1 MQQKHPLPARPHRA
15 QHSDKTTEMTTTQ
28 LAKRLEISQPRIV
41 AMEKNE
47 RNVKISTME
56 RIADTLNCD
65 FSYAFVPRENIDDII
80 YNQAKKKAQ
89 KILDK
94 VNKNM
99 GLENQLA
106 KTDDLLK
113 DIIEELLDPIASLL
127 TEMYLN
133 GEISKDRKALED
145 RIIKGDLMDRVKVK
159 K

>member
-1 MQQKHPLPARPHRA
+1 MNNKKILRRSYQKKFDLFRKAIIAKPQQGWL
-15 QHSDKTTEMTTTQ
+15 KTIREFLGMTTTQ
-28 LAKRLEISQPRIV
+28 LAKRLEISQPRII

-56 RIADTLNCD
+56 RIADVLNCD
-65 FSYAFVPRENIDDII
+65 FSYAFIPRENIDDII

-99 GLENQLA
+99 GLENQLV

-113 DIIEELLDPIASLL
+113 DIIEELLDGNIAR
-127 TEMYLN
+127 
-133 GEISKDRKALED
+133 IWDED
-145 RIIKGDLMDRVKVK
+145 E
-159 K
+159 

>member
-1 MQQKHPLPARPHRA
+1 MDNKKILRRSYQKKFDLFRKAIIARP
-15 QHSDKTTEMTTTQ
+15 QQGWLKTIREFLGMTTTQ

-80 YNQAKKKAQ
+80 YNQAKKKAK

-113 DIIEELLDPIASLL
+113 DIIEELLDGNIAR
-127 TEMYLN
+127 
-133 GEISKDRKALED
+133 IWDED
-145 RIIKGDLMDRVKVK
+145 
-159 K
+159 

>member
-1 MQQKHPLPARPHRA
+1 MDNKKILRRSYQKKFDLFKKVIIARP
-15 QHSDKTTEMTTTQ
+15 QQGWLKTIREFLGMTTTQ

-47 RNVKISTME
+47 RNIKISTME
-56 RIADTLNCD
+56 RIADVLNCD

-89 KILDK
+89 KILNK

-113 DIIEELLDPIASLL
+113 DIIEELLDG
-127 TEMYLN
+127 N
-133 GEISKDRKALED
+133 ISRLWDED
-145 RIIKGDLMDRVKVK
+145 E
-159 K
+159 

>member
-1 MQQKHPLPARPHRA
+1 MDNKKILRRSYQKKFDLFKKVIIARP
-15 QHSDKTTEMTTTQ
+15 QQGWLKTIREFFGMTTTQ

-47 RNVKISTME
+47 RNIKISTME
-56 RIADTLNCD
+56 RIADVLNCD

-113 DIIEELLDPIASLL
+113 DIIEELLDG
-127 TEMYLN
+127 N
-133 GEISKDRKALED
+133 ISRLWDED
-145 RIIKGDLMDRVKVK
+145 E
-159 K
+159 

>member
-1 MQQKHPLPARPHRA
+1 MDNKKILRRSYQKKFDALKKVIITRPP
-15 QHSDKTTEMTTTQ
+15 QGWLKTIREFLGMTTTQ

-56 RIADTLNCD
+56 KIADVLNCD

-80 YNQAKKKAQ
+80 YNQAKKKAK

-113 DIIEELLDPIASLL
+113 DIIEELLDGNIAR
-127 TEMYLN
+127 
-133 GEISKDRKALED
+133 IWDED
-145 RIIKGDLMDRVKVK
+145 E
-159 K
+159 

>member
-1 MQQKHPLPARPHRA
+1 MLRSRLTIHYNFTKLNNLFLH
-15 QHSDKTTEMTTTQ
+15 K
-28 LAKRLEISQPRIV
+28 KRLEISQPRII

-65 FSYAFVPRENIDDII
+65 FSYAFVPRENIDDIV

-99 GLENQLA
+99 GLENQLV
-106 KTDDLLK
+106 KTDELLK
-113 DIIEELLDPIASLL
+113 DIIEELLDGNIAR
-127 TEMYLN
+127 
-133 GEISKDRKALED
+133 IWDED
-145 RIIKGDLMDRVKVK
+145 E
-159 K
+159 

>member
-1 MQQKHPLPARPHRA
+1 MDNKKILRRSYQKKFDLFRKAIIARP
-15 QHSDKTTEMTTTQ
+15 QQGWLKTIREFLGMTTTQ

-47 RNVKISTME
+47 INVRISTME

-99 GLENQLA
+99 GLENQLV

-113 DIIEELLDPIASLL
+113 DIIEELLDGNIAR
-127 TEMYLN
+127 
-133 GEISKDRKALED
+133 IWDED
-145 RIIKGDLMDRVKVK
+145 E
-159 K
+159 

>member
-1 MQQKHPLPARPHRA
+1 MSNKKILRRSYQKKFDLFRKAIIARPQQGWLKSIR
-15 QHSDKTTEMTTTQ
+15 EILGMTTTQ

-56 RIADTLNCD
+56 RIADMLNCD
-65 FSYAFVPRENIDDII
+65 FTYAFVPRENIDDII

-106 KTDDLLK
+106 KTDDLLN
-113 DIIEELLDPIASLL
+113 DIIEELLNGNIA
-127 TEMYLN
+127 
-133 GEISKDRKALED
+133 
-145 RIIKGDLMDRVKVK
+145 RIWDDEE
-159 K
+159 

>member
-1 MQQKHPLPARPHRA
+1 MDNKKILRRSYQKKFDLFRKAIIARP
-15 QHSDKTTEMTTTQ
+15 QQGWLKTIREFFGMTTTQ

-56 RIADTLNCD
+56 KIADVLNCD
-65 FSYAFVPRENIDDII
+65 FSYAFVPRENIDNII
-80 YNQAKKKAQ
+80 FNQAKKKAK

-106 KTDDLLK
+106 KTDELLN
-113 DIIEELLDPIASLL
+113 DIIEELLDGNIAR
-127 TEMYLN
+127 
-133 GEISKDRKALED
+133 IWDED
-145 RIIKGDLMDRVKVK
+145 E
-159 K
+159 

>member
-1 MQQKHPLPARPHRA
+1 MDNKKILRRSYQKKFDLFKKVMIARP
-15 QHSDKTTEMTTTQ
+15 QQGWLKTIREFLGMTTTQ

-47 RNVKISTME
+47 RNIKISTME
-56 RIADTLNCD
+56 RIADVLNCD

-113 DIIEELLDPIASLL
+113 DIIEELLDG
-127 TEMYLN
+127 N
-133 GEISKDRKALED
+133 ISRLWDED
-145 RIIKGDLMDRVKVK
+145 E
-159 K
+159 

>member
-1 MQQKHPLPARPHRA
+1 MDNKKILRRSYQKKFDLFRKAIIARP
-15 QHSDKTTEMTTTQ
+15 QQGWLKTIREFLGMTTTQ
-28 LAKRLEISQPRIV
+28 LAKRLGISQPRIV

-56 RIADTLNCD
+56 RIADVLNCD

-80 YNQAKKKAQ
+80 YSQAKKKAK

-113 DIIEELLDPIASLL
+113 DIIEELLDGNIAR
-127 TEMYLN
+127 
-133 GEISKDRKALED
+133 IWDED
-145 RIIKGDLMDRVKVK
+145 
-159 K
+159 

>member
-1 MQQKHPLPARPHRA
+1 MDNKKILRRSYQKKFDLFRKAIIARP
-15 QHSDKTTEMTTTQ
+15 QQGWLKTIREFLGMTTTQ

-56 RIADTLNCD
+56 RIADVLNCD

-99 GLENQLA
+99 RLENQLA

-113 DIIEELLDPIASLL
+113 DIIEELLDGNIAR
-127 TEMYLN
+127 
-133 GEISKDRKALED
+133 IWDED
-145 RIIKGDLMDRVKVK
+145 E
-159 K
+159 

>member
-1 MQQKHPLPARPHRA
+1 MDNKKILRRSYQKKFDLFRKAIIARP
-15 QHSDKTTEMTTTQ
+15 QQGWLKTIREFLGMTTTQ

-56 RIADTLNCD
+56 RVADTLNCD

-80 YNQAKKKAQ
+80 YNQAKKKAK

-113 DIIEELLDPIASLL
+113 DIIEELLDGNIAR
-127 TEMYLN
+127 
-133 GEISKDRKALED
+133 IWDED
-145 RIIKGDLMDRVKVK
+145 E
-159 K
+159 

>member
-1 MQQKHPLPARPHRA
+1 MDNKKILRRSYQKKFDLFRKAIIARP
-15 QHSDKTTEMTTTQ
+15 QQGWLKTIREFLGMTTTQ

-56 RIADTLNCD
+56 RIADVLNCD

-80 YNQAKKKAQ
+80 YNQAKKKAK

-113 DIIEELLDPIASLL
+113 DIIEELLDGNIAR
-127 TEMYLN
+127 
-133 GEISKDRKALED
+133 IWDED
-145 RIIKGDLMDRVKVK
+145 E
-159 K
+159 

>member
-1 MQQKHPLPARPHRA
+1 MNNKKILRRSYQKKFDLFRKVMIARP
-15 QHSDKTTEMTTTQ
+15 QQGWLKTIREFLGMTTIQ

-56 RIADTLNCD
+56 RIADVLNCD

-113 DIIEELLDPIASLL
+113 DIIEELLDGNIA
-127 TEMYLN
+127 
-133 GEISKDRKALED
+133 
-145 RIIKGDLMDRVKVK
+145 RIWDEE
-159 K
+159 

>member
-1 MQQKHPLPARPHRA
+1 MDNKKILRRSYQKKIDTLRKAIITRPQQGWL
-15 QHSDKTTEMTTTQ
+15 KTIREFLGMTTTQ
-28 LAKRLEISQPRIV
+28 LAKRLEISQPRII

-99 GLENQLA
+99 GLENQLV

-113 DIIEELLDPIASLL
+113 DIIEELLDGNIAR
-127 TEMYLN
+127 
-133 GEISKDRKALED
+133 IWDED
-145 RIIKGDLMDRVKVK
+145 E
-159 K
+159 

>member
-1 MQQKHPLPARPHRA
+1 MDNKKILRRSYQKKFDLFRKAMIARP
-15 QHSDKTTEMTTTQ
+15 QQGWLKTIREFLGMTTTQ

-89 KILDK
+89 KILNK

-99 GLENQLA
+99 GLENQLV
-106 KTDDLLK
+106 KSDDLLK
-113 DIIEELLDPIASLL
+113 DIIEELLDGNVARIW
-127 TEMYLN
+127 E
-133 GEISKDRKALED
+133 ED
-145 RIIKGDLMDRVKVK
+145 E
-159 K
+159 